1 MDSENTFEMNTIKRS
16 TPYWTF
22 LIPIIYVSIIFRNAI
37 NASFGLADDHL
48 HFEANIASQKSFLQY
63 FHFYFQLQ
71 PWGQT
76 PRFNPSQLMA
86 WTIEST
92 LFGTNPLGWRLVQL
106 LAVLISGIAI
116 GIAARNFGLLL
127 NFTPRKTLY
136 LTVLSQALFLSLPFW
151 SETIGR
157 IGAPETLAAVVISLM
172 LLNVSIMITNPSNW
186 LNHVFL
192 AVNTVLL
199 IGFKENLILV
209 VLCSVFAQV
218 IFLYLEIH
226 KRRFLTAILLIL
238 QVSATLFV
246 VLGFLPE
253 LISSGQEV
261 NGAGIGLSRL
271 IIGKWV
277 MVPAISL
284 FISLFAL
291 YSTSE
296 RFRREIIIANFCLSS
311 LVVIEYFIMA
321 GRLGGHYGFLS
332 GVFLAIQTVI
342 TVAALEKFKKLS
354 LISISTLIV
363 SGLIFNLTSTKD
375 YFTRTI
381 QFKNEIVSLESIQE
395 SKLIQNIVIIASK
408 EEHYE
413 AVSSII
419 SFNFK
424 PKLTYFLLVTNDFPE
439 GALRESLTKFSSE
452 GNANWHITPIDQL
465 RSRLECV
472 AVVFSETN
480 QFDQCE
486 EKIAISWLGA

>member
-1 MDSENTFEMNTIKRS
+1 MNTIKRS
-16 TPYWTF
+16 SSYWTL
-22 LIPIIYVSIIFRNAI
+22 LIPMIYVSIIFRNAI

-48 HFEANIASQKSFLQY
+48 HFEANLASQKSFLKS

-92 LFGTNPLGWRLVQL
+92 LFGTNPIGWRLIQL

-116 GIAARNFGLLL
+116 GIAARNFGLML
-127 NFTPRKTLY
+127 NFTPRKTLF
-136 LTVLSQALFLSLPFW
+136 LTALSQALFLALPFW

-172 LLNVSIMITNPSNW
+172 LLNVSIIIANPSNW

-192 AVNTVLL
+192 AVNTIVL

-209 VLCSVFAQV
+209 GLCSVFAQMS
-218 IFLYLEIH
+218 FLYLEIH
-226 KRRFLTAILLIL
+226 KRRFLTTILLIL
-238 QVSATLFV
+238 QVSAALFV

-261 NGAGIGLSRL
+261 NGAGIGFSRL

-277 MVPAISL
+277 IVPAISF
-284 FISLFAL
+284 FISLFSF
-291 YSTSE
+291 YSTSAGL
-296 RFRREIIIANFCLSS
+296 RREILITNICLSL

-332 GVFLAIQTVI
+332 GVLLAIQTVI
-342 TVAALEKFKKLS
+342 TIAALEKFKKLS

-363 SGLIFNLTSTKD
+363 SGLILNLVSTKD

-381 QFKNEIVSLESIQE
+381 QFESELASLESIQK
-395 SKLIQNIVIIASK
+395 SRPIRSVVIIASK

-419 SFNFK
+419 SFNFN
-424 PKLTYFLLVTNDFPE
+424 PKLTYFLVVTTDFPE
-439 GALRESLTKFSSE
+439 GSLRENLMKFSSD
-452 GNANWHITPIDQL
+452 GNTNWHIAPIVQW
-465 RSRLECV
+465 RSGLECV
-472 AVVFSETN
+472 AVLFSEID